1 MSEIIT
7 TAVKKVN
14 ITAPIPI
21 RTVFPNIYGK
31 VDGVMMTPSNI
42 LKCLIARATVYEVLS
57 DGSLCKLNYNNY
69 NKVNKPLI
77 RSTKPK
83 EKVQKLVTKAGSAID
98 VTEVRRSK
106 VIKAPKELTSN
117 DNTSKEDKEYNEAHK
132 KMLEENSTSTGI
144 KVDDMLD
151 TIKDKEG
158 KEIELPKEEIGK
170 DKPADVNTV
179 SKDEEDPEL
188 AEIAAEIAKM
198 EAEEAANK
206 NKEK

>member
-1 MSEIIT
+1 MEGIEMSEIIT

-106 VIKAPKELTSN
+106 VIKAPKELTSK
-117 DNTSKEDKEYNEAHK
+117 DDKDYK
-132 KMLEENSTSTGI
+132 ENSTNTSI
-144 KVDDMLD
+144 NVEDMVD
-151 TIKDKEG
+151 TIKDDTG
-158 KEIELPKEEIGK
+158 KKVELPKEEINK
-170 DKPADVNTV
+170 DKPAEVNTV

-206 NKEK
+206 KE

>member
-106 VIKAPKELTSN
+106 VIKAPKELTSK
-117 DNTSKEDKEYNEAHK
+117 DDKDHK
-132 KMLEENSTSTGI
+132 ENSTNTSI
-144 KVDDMLD
+144 NVEDMVD
-151 TIKDKEG
+151 TIKDDTG
-158 KEIELPKEEIGK
+158 KKAELPKEEINK
-170 DKPADVNTV
+170 DKPAEVNTV

-206 NKEK
+206 KE

>member
-106 VIKAPKELTSN
+106 VIKAPKELTSK
-117 DNTSKEDKEYNEAHK
+117 DDKDHK
-132 KMLEENSTSTGI
+132 ENSTNTSN
-144 KVDDMLD
+144 VEDMVD
-151 TIKDKEG
+151 TIKDDTG
-158 KEIELPKEEIGK
+158 KKVELPKEEISK
-170 DKPADVNTV
+170 DKPAEVNIV

>member
-106 VIKAPKELTSN
+106 VIKAPKELTSK
-117 DNTSKEDKEYNEAHK
+117 DDKDYK
-132 KMLEENSTSTGI
+132 ENSTNTSI
-144 KVDDMLD
+144 NVEDMVD
-151 TIKDKEG
+151 TIKDDTG
-158 KEIELPKEEIGK
+158 KKVELPKEEINK
-170 DKPADVNTV
+170 DKPAEVNTV

>member
-106 VIKAPKELTSN
+106 VIKAPKELTSK
-117 DNTSKEDKEYNEAHK
+117 DDKDYK
-132 KMLEENSTSTGI
+132 ENSTNTSINVEDMVDTLKDDTGK
-144 KVDDMLD
+144 KV
-151 TIKDKEG
+151 
-158 KEIELPKEEIGK
+158 ELPKEEISK
-170 DKPADVNTV
+170 DKPAEVNKV

>member
-77 RSTKPK
+77 KSTKPK

-106 VIKAPKELTSN
+106 VIKAPKELTSK
-117 DNTSKEDKEYNEAHK
+117 DDKDYK
-132 KMLEENSTSTGI
+132 ENSTNTSINVEDMVDTLKDDTGK
-144 KVDDMLD
+144 KV
-151 TIKDKEG
+151 
-158 KEIELPKEEIGK
+158 ELPKEEISK
-170 DKPADVNTV
+170 DKPAEVNKV

>member
-106 VIKAPKELTSN
+106 VIKAPKELTSK
-117 DNTSKEDKEYNEAHK
+117 DDKDYK
-132 KMLEENSTSTGI
+132 ENSTNTSI
-144 KVDDMLD
+144 NVEDMVD
-151 TIKDKEG
+151 TIKDDTG
-158 KEIELPKEEIGK
+158 KKVELPKEEINK
-170 DKPADVNTV
+170 DKPAEVNTV

-206 NKEK
+206 KE

>member
-106 VIKAPKELTSN
+106 VIKAPKELTSK
-117 DNTSKEDKEYNEAHK
+117 DDKDYK
-132 KMLEENSTSTGI
+132 ENSTNTSINVEDMIDTLKDDTGK
-144 KVDDMLD
+144 KV
-151 TIKDKEG
+151 ES
-158 KEIELPKEEIGK
+158 PKEEISK
-170 DKPADVNTV
+170 DKPAEVNTV

>member
-106 VIKAPKELTSN
+106 VIKAPKELTSK
-117 DNTSKEDKEYNEAHK
+117 DDKDYK
-132 KMLEENSTSTGI
+132 ENSTNTSI
-144 KVDDMLD
+144 NVEDMVDTLKDD
-151 TIKDKEG
+151 TG
-158 KEIELPKEEIGK
+158 KEIELPKEEISEN
-170 DKPADVNTV
+170 KPAEVNTV

>member
-42 LKCLIARATVYEVLS
+42 LKCLIARATVYEILS

-106 VIKAPKELTSN
+106 VIKAPKELTSK
-117 DNTSKEDKEYNEAHK
+117 DDKDYK
-132 KMLEENSTSTGI
+132 ENSTSTGI

-151 TIKDKEG
+151 TLKDDTG
-158 KEIELPKEEIGK
+158 KEVELPKEEIGK
-170 DKPADVNTV
+170 DKPAEVNTV

>member
-106 VIKAPKELTSN
+106 VIKAPKELTSK
-117 DNTSKEDKEYNEAHK
+117 DDKDHK
-132 KMLEENSTSTGI
+132 ENSTNTSINVEDMVDTLKDDTGK
-144 KVDDMLD
+144 KV
-151 TIKDKEG
+151 
-158 KEIELPKEEIGK
+158 ELPKEEISK
-170 DKPADVNTV
+170 DKPAEVNTV

-206 NKEK
+206 KE

>member
-106 VIKAPKELTSN
+106 VIKAPKELTSK
-117 DNTSKEDKEYNEAHK
+117 DDKDHK
-132 KMLEENSTSTGI
+132 ENSTNTSINVEDMVDTLKDDTGK
-144 KVDDMLD
+144 KV
-151 TIKDKEG
+151 
-158 KEIELPKEEIGK
+158 ELPKEEINK
-170 DKPADVNTV
+170 DKPAEVNTV

-206 NKEK
+206 KE

>member
-106 VIKAPKELTSN
+106 VIKAPKELTSK
-117 DNTSKEDKEYNEAHK
+117 DDKDHK
-132 KMLEENSTSTGI
+132 ENSTNISI
-144 KVDDMLD
+144 NVEDMVDTL
-151 TIKDKEG
+151 KDKDG

-170 DKPADVNTV
+170 GKPAEVNTV